1 MYVLCI
7 IYRIIVILSIVLLQR
22 NKLKVYRNELCNNF
36 TFEKDI
42 IFIAFYSTFYID
54 LIFFV

>member
-22 NKLKVYRNELCNNF
+22 NKLKVYRNELYNNF

-42 IFIAFYSTFYID
+42 IFIAFYSTFYTD

>member
-42 IFIAFYSTFYID
+42 ILLFLLLFIRHFILT
-54 LIFFV
+54 